1 METIKKI
8 VNENNKLYRM
18 FLLFISLLI
27 SAVIYNMFLLPLN
40 IVTGG
45 TGGIAQ
51 ITLFVFDI
59 DPAFMVLVL
68 SLLCATIS
76 VAFLDFDKTAST
88 IVVAFLYPAMVKL
101 TEPLV
106 NYMTIDQNDIFI
118 VVIITGVILGF
129 ANGLMYKS
137 GYSNGGLT
145 VITQTLY
152 QYFHIPV
159 GKSGMIMNGII
170 ILAGSYYF
178 GITVTI
184 YAIISLYIR
193 SIITDKVILGVS
205 NNKAFYI
212 ITTEEEQV
220 ESFLMKDLGH
230 NVTIFDVKGAFLEKK
245 QKVIFS
251 VIPSREYYRVTEGI
265 KQIDESAFFVVTD
278 SYEVVGGK

>member
-106 NYMTIDQNDIFI
+106 NYMTIDPNDIFI

-170 ILAGSYYF
+170 ILAGTYYF

-212 ITTEEEQV
+212 ITTEEEKV
-220 ESFLMKDLGH
+220 ESFLMKDLSH

-278 SYEVVGGK
+278 AYEVVGGK

>member
-1 METIKKI
+1 MDAIKKI
-8 VNENNKLYRM
+8 VDENHKLYRM

-59 DPAFMVLVL
+59 DPAFMVLIL

-88 IVVAFLYPAMVKL
+88 IVVSFLYPAMVKL
-101 TEPLV
+101 TEPLINCMPV
-106 NYMTIDQNDIFI
+106 EPNDIFI

-152 QYFHIPV
+152 KYFHIPV
-159 GKSGMIMNGII
+159 GKSG
-170 ILAGSYYF
+170 L
-178 GITVTI
+178 V
-184 YAIISLYIR
+184 L
-193 SIITDKVILGVS
+193 
-205 NNKAFYI
+205 NN
-212 ITTEEEQV
+212 
-220 ESFLMKDLGH
+220 
-230 NVTIFDVKGAFLEKK
+230 
-245 QKVIFS
+245 
-251 VIPSREYYRVTEGI
+251 P
-265 KQIDESAFFVVTD
+265 
-278 SYEVVGGK
+278 

>member
-1 METIKKI
+1 MDAIKKI
-8 VNENNKLYRM
+8 VDENHKLYRM

-59 DPAFMVLVL
+59 DPAFMVLIL

-88 IVVAFLYPAMVKL
+88 IVVSFLYPAMVKL
-101 TEPLV
+101 TEPLINCMPV
-106 NYMTIDQNDIFI
+106 EPNDIFI

-152 QYFHIPV
+152 EYFHIPV
-159 GKSGMIMNGII
+159 GKSGLVLNGII
-170 ILAGSYYF
+170 ILAGGYYF
-178 GITVTI
+178 GITATI

-193 SIITDKVILGVS
+193 SVITDKVLLGVS

-212 ITTEEEQV
+212 ITTEEEKV
-220 ESFLMKDLGH
+220 EEFLMKDLGH

-251 VIPSREYYRVTEGI
+251 VIPSREYYKVTEGI
-265 KQIDESAFFVVTD
+265 KQIDKSSFFVVTD
-278 SYEVVGGK
+278 AYEVVGGK

>member
-1 METIKKI
+1 MDAIRKI
-8 VNENNKLYRM
+8 VKENNKLYRM

-51 ITLFVFDI
+51 ITLFVFNI
-59 DPAFMVLVL
+59 DPAFMVLIL
-68 SLLCATIS
+68 SLLCAVIS

-88 IVVAFLYPAMVKL
+88 IVVSFLYPALVKL
-101 TEPLV
+101 TEPLINCMTV
-106 NYMTIDQNDIFI
+106 NQNDVFI

-145 VITQTLY
+145 VITQILY
-152 QYFHIPV
+152 KYFHIPV
-159 GKSGMIMNGII
+159 GKSGMIINGII
-170 ILAGSYYF
+170 VLAGAYYF

-193 SIITDKVILGVS
+193 SVITDKVILGVS

-212 ITTEEEQV
+212 ITTEEDKV
-220 ESFLMKDLGH
+220 ESYIMNDLGH

-245 QKVIFS
+245 RKVIFT
-251 VIPSREYYRVTEGI
+251 VIPTREYYKLTEGI
-265 KQIDESAFFVVTD
+265 KKIDEESFFVVTD

>member
-1 METIKKI
+1 MDAIKKI
-8 VNENNKLYRM
+8 VDENHKLYRM

-59 DPAFMVLVL
+59 DPAFMVLIL

-106 NYMTIDQNDIFI
+106 NYMTIDPNDIFI

-212 ITTEEEQV
+212 ITTEEEKV
-220 ESFLMKDLGH
+220 ESFLMKDLSH

-278 SYEVVGGK
+278 AYEVVGGK

>member
-27 SAVIYNMFLLPLN
+27 SAIIYNMFLLPLN

-106 NYMTIDQNDIFI
+106 NYMTIDPNDIFI

-212 ITTEEEQV
+212 ITTEEEKV
-220 ESFLMKDLGH
+220 ESFLMKDLSH

-278 SYEVVGGK
+278 AYEVVGGK

>member
-1 METIKKI
+1 MPFIKKI
-8 VNENNKLYRM
+8 INENNKFYRM

-51 ITLFVFDI
+51 ITLFVFNI
-59 DPAFMVLVL
+59 DPAFMVLIL

-88 IVVAFLYPAMVKL
+88 IVVSFLYPAMVKI
-101 TEPLV
+101 TEPLI
-106 NYMTIDQNDIFI
+106 NYMTVSENDIFI

-152 QYFHIPV
+152 KYFHIPV
-159 GKSGMIMNGII
+159 GKSGLVLNGIV
-170 ILAGSYYF
+170 ILVGGYYF
-178 GITVTI
+178 GITATI

-193 SIITDKVILGVS
+193 SVITDKVILGVS

-212 ITTEEEQV
+212 ITTEEAEV
-220 ESFLMKDLGH
+220 ESYIINNLGH
-230 NVTIFDVKGAFLEKK
+230 NVTIFDVKGAYLEKK
-245 QKVIFS
+245 RKVIFT
-251 VIPSREYYRVTEGI
+251 VIPTREYFKLTDGI
-265 KQIDESAFFVVTD
+265 KKIDEESFFVVTD
-278 SYEVVGGK
+278 AYEVVGGK

>member
-18 FLLFISLLI
+18 FLLFISLSI
-27 SAVIYNMFLLPLN
+27 SAIIYNMFLLPLN

-106 NYMTIDQNDIFI
+106 NYMTIDPNDIFI

-159 GKSGMIMNGII
+159 GKSGLIINGII
-170 ILAGSYYF
+170 ILAGGYYF

>member
-106 NYMTIDQNDIFI
+106 NYMTIEPNDIFI
-118 VVIITGVILGF
+118 IVIITGVILGF

-212 ITTEEEQV
+212 ITTEEEKV

-278 SYEVVGGK
+278 AYEVVGGK

>member
-106 NYMTIDQNDIFI
+106 NYMTIDPNDIFI

>member
-106 NYMTIDQNDIFI
+106 NYMTIDPNDIFI

-170 ILAGSYYF
+170 ILAGGYYF

>member
-1 METIKKI
+1 MDTIKKI
-8 VNENNKLYRM
+8 VDENNKLYRI

-59 DPAFMVLVL
+59 DPSFMVLIL

-88 IVVAFLYPAMVKL
+88 IVVSFLYPAMVKL
-101 TEPLV
+101 TEPLI
-106 NYMTIDQNDIFI
+106 NCMPIEPNDIFI

-159 GKSGMIMNGII
+159 GKSGLIINGII
-170 ILAGSYYF
+170 ILAGGYYF

>member
-27 SAVIYNMFLLPLN
+27 SAIIYNMFLLPLN

-106 NYMTIDQNDIFI
+106 NYMTIDPNDIFI

-159 GKSGMIMNGII
+159 GKSGLIINGII
-170 ILAGSYYF
+170 ILAGGYYF

-278 SYEVVGGK
+278 AYEVVGGK

>member
-1 METIKKI
+1 
-8 VNENNKLYRM
+8 
-18 FLLFISLLI
+18 
-27 SAVIYNMFLLPLN
+27 
-40 IVTGG
+40 
-45 TGGIAQ
+45 
-51 ITLFVFDI
+51 
-59 DPAFMVLVL
+59 
-68 SLLCATIS
+68 
-76 VAFLDFDKTAST
+76 
-88 IVVAFLYPAMVKL
+88 
-101 TEPLV
+101 
-106 NYMTIDQNDIFI
+106 MTIDPNDIFI

-159 GKSGMIMNGII
+159 GKSGLIINGII
-170 ILAGSYYF
+170 ILAGGYYF

>member
-1 METIKKI
+1 MDAIKKI
-8 VNENNKLYRM
+8 VDENHKLYRM

-27 SAVIYNMFLLPLN
+27 SAIIYNMFLLPLN

-59 DPAFMVLVL
+59 DPAFMVLIL

-88 IVVAFLYPAMVKL
+88 IVVSFLYPAMVKL

-106 NYMTIDQNDIFI
+106 NYMTVNPNDIFI

-152 QYFHIPV
+152 KYFHIPV
-159 GKSGMIMNGII
+159 GKSGMILNGII
-170 ILAGSYYF
+170 ILAGGYYF
-178 GITVTI
+178 GITATI

-193 SIITDKVILGVS
+193 SVITDKVLLGVS

-220 ESFLMKDLGH
+220 ESFLMKDLCH

-251 VIPSREYYRVTEGI
+251 VIPSREYYKVTEGI
-265 KQIDESAFFVVTD
+265 KQIDKHAFFVVTD
-278 SYEVVGGK
+278 AYEVVGGK

>member
-1 METIKKI
+1 MTFIKKI
-8 VNENNKLYRM
+8 INENNKFYRM
-18 FLLFISLLI
+18 LLLFISLLI

-51 ITLFVFDI
+51 ITLFVFNI
-59 DPAFMVLVL
+59 DPAFMVLIL

-88 IVVAFLYPAMVKL
+88 IVVSFLYPAMVKV
-101 TEPLV
+101 TEPLI
-106 NYMTIDQNDIFI
+106 NYMTVSENDIFI

-152 QYFHIPV
+152 KYFHIPV
-159 GKSGMIMNGII
+159 GKSGLVLNGIV
-170 ILAGSYYF
+170 ILVGGYYF
-178 GITVTI
+178 GITATI

-193 SIITDKVILGVS
+193 SVITDKVILGVS

-212 ITTEEEQV
+212 ITTEEAEV
-220 ESFLMKDLGH
+220 ESYIINNLGH
-230 NVTIFDVKGAFLEKK
+230 NVTIFDVKGAYLEKK
-245 QKVIFS
+245 RKVIFT
-251 VIPSREYYRVTEGI
+251 VIPTREYFKLTDGI
-265 KQIDESAFFVVTD
+265 KKIDEESFFVVTD

>member
-27 SAVIYNMFLLPLN
+27 SAIIYNMFLLPLN

-106 NYMTIDQNDIFI
+106 NYMTIDPNDIFI

-159 GKSGMIMNGII
+159 GKSGLIINGII
-170 ILAGSYYF
+170 ILAGGYYF

>member
-106 NYMTIDQNDIFI
+106 NYMTIDPNDIFI

-159 GKSGMIMNGII
+159 GKSGLIINGII
-170 ILAGSYYF
+170 ILAGGYYF

-193 SIITDKVILGVS
+193 SIITDKVILG
-205 NNKAFYI
+205 A
-212 ITTEEEQV
+212 
-220 ESFLMKDLGH
+220 
-230 NVTIFDVKGAFLEKK
+230 
-245 QKVIFS
+245 
-251 VIPSREYYRVTEGI
+251 
-265 KQIDESAFFVVTD
+265 
-278 SYEVVGGK
+278 

>member
-8 VNENNKLYRM
+8 VNANNKLYRM

-27 SAVIYNMFLLPLN
+27 GAVIYNMFLLPLN

-106 NYMTIDQNDIFI
+106 NYMTIEPNDIFI

-129 ANGLMYKS
+129 SNGLMYKS

-159 GKSGMIMNGII
+159 GKSGLIINGII

-265 KQIDESAFFVVTD
+265 KKIDESAFFVVTD

>member
-1 METIKKI
+1 MDAIKKI
-8 VNENNKLYRM
+8 VDENHKLYRM

-88 IVVAFLYPAMVKL
+88 IVVSFLYPAMVKL

-106 NYMTIDQNDIFI
+106 NYMTVNPNDIFI

-159 GKSGMIMNGII
+159 GKSGLIINGII
-170 ILAGSYYF
+170 ILAGGYYF

>member
-27 SAVIYNMFLLPLN
+27 SAIIYNMFLLPLN

-106 NYMTIDQNDIFI
+106 NYMTIDPNDIFI

-159 GKSGMIMNGII
+159 GKSGLIINGII
-170 ILAGSYYF
+170 ILAGCYYF

>member
-1 METIKKI
+1 MESIIQAIREK
-8 VNENNKLYRM
+8 NKWYRM
-18 FLLFISLLI
+18 ILLFFSLLI
-27 SAVIYNMFLLPLN
+27 SAAIYNMFLLPLN

-51 ITLFVFDI
+51 ITLFVFNI
-59 DPAFMVLVL
+59 DPAFMVLIL
-68 SLLCATIS
+68 SLLCAVIS

-88 IVVAFLYPAMVKL
+88 IVVSFLYPSLVKL

-106 NYMTIDQNDIFI
+106 NCMPVNQNDVFI

-152 QYFHIPV
+152 KYFHIPV
-159 GKSGMIMNGII
+159 GKSGMIINGII
-170 ILAGSYYF
+170 VLAGAYYF

-193 SIITDKVILGVS
+193 SVITDKVILGVS

-212 ITTEEEQV
+212 ITTEEDKV
-220 ESFLMKDLGH
+220 ESYIMNDLGH

-245 QKVIFS
+245 RKVIFT
-251 VIPSREYYRVTEGI
+251 VIPTREYYKLTEGI
-265 KQIDESAFFVVTD
+265 KKIDEESFFVVTD